1 MRLFLFFLMTFNFQL
16 AFASENHL
24 ESIQKIQILKTQIRS
39 LAFANMTNVENRKET
54 RQQLDPLVQ
63 EIGELAGPVTEK
75 AWMDFAPGSWQQI
88 WSDERD
94 NSPPG
99 APAQDYSKIFQY
111 ISVQGW
117 GFNFGERIVAPGQS
131 ITFALSVLG
140 SIQGHEQTT
149 EITGAFARMR
159 GLENGEAIGELSHK
173 IKTGADSGFNVVN
186 AGRFPQGPIGAKG
199 VLNLIYLDETLK
211 VGYAA
216 NVYTGEIELFILRRL
231 DRVGEEPPLPSRQTF

>member
-1 MRLFLFFLMTFNFQL
+1 MHFLGFLVFNMIFQL
-16 AFASENHL
+16 SNATELNPDNSQR
-24 ESIQKIQILKTQIRS
+24 IGILKSQIKS
-39 LAFANMTNVENRKET
+39 IALSNITNVETRQQT
-54 RQQLDPLVQ
+54 RQQLDPLIE
-63 EIGELAGPVTEK
+63 EIGKLAGPVTEK

-131 ITFALSVLG
+131 VTFALSVIG
-140 SIQGHEQTT
+140 SIQQNEQTT
-149 EITGAFARMR
+149 EITGAYARMQ
-159 GLENGEAIGELSHK
+159 GLQTGESIGELSHK
-173 IKTGADSGFNVVN
+173 IKTGAESGFEAIN

-216 NVYTGEIELFILRRL
+216 NVYTGDKELFILRRL
-231 DRVGEEPPLPSRQTF
+231 DRVGEEALQLSQQSF